1 MKVRRHQ
8 LPRVRKKPPSPAPV
22 SVDANADCQ
31 TIVVQAPV
39 AEVYRRCLHFEEFPR
54 FISSIREIDRID
66 DTSFSCTIVIRGRE
80 THSRVTLIMRVPDRR
95 IAWETVSDD
104 FGVGVVFLDPLA
116 SGSTRLTVKVRAI
129 LEPVM
134 LTGALRRY
142 LRNFKRFVER
152 QPT

>member
-66 DTSFSCTIVIRGRE
+66 DTSFSCVIRGRE
-80 THSRVTLIMRVPDRR
+80 THRR
-95 IAWETVSDD
+95 A
-104 FGVGVVFLDPLA
+104 LA
-116 SGSTRLTVKVRAI
+116 SCAF
-129 LEPVM
+129 
-134 LTGALRRY
+134 LTGESRGRQSPMILAWVSCSWIRSPVAL
-142 LRNFKRFVER
+142 
-152 QPT
+152 QD

>member
-8 LPRVRKKPPSPAPV
+8 LPRVRKKPPNPAPV

-39 AEVYRRCLHFEEFPR
+39 AEVYRRCLHFEEFPW

-66 DTSFSCTIVIRGRE
+66 DTSFSCVIRGRE